1 MPDYTFADL
10 KKKNVTQLRDIAKEI
25 GIDGSSQMNKEHVL
39 EKICEK
45 LHIDMHVHH
54 EVVGVDKAAI
64 KKQIRE
70 LKKERDKYLEEKNG
84 EALRLVRRRIKRL
97 KTKLRSAAV

>member
-1 MPDYTFADL
+1 MAEYTFAEL
-10 KKKNVTQLRDIAKEI
+10 KKKNVSQLRAIAKEV

-39 EKICEK
+39 EKICQT

-70 LKKERDKYLEEKNG
+70 LKKERDQYLQDKKPEE
-84 EALRLVRRRIKRL
+84 LRRVRRRIKKL
-97 KTKLRSAAV
+97 KNKLRSATV

>member
-1 MPDYTFADL
+1 MEYTFAEL
-10 KKKNVTQLRDIAKEI
+10 KRKNVTQLREIAKEI

-39 EKICEK
+39 EQICGK

-70 LKKERDKYLEEKNG
+70 LKKERHKYLEEKNP
-84 EALRLVRRRIKRL
+84 EELRKVRRRIKRL
-97 KTKLRSAAV
+97 KNKLRSATV